1 MTFEAF
7 MNVPT
12 FRQLSRAGGAALLAT
27 NQTYRSDHAATA
39 RALLSGADAGTSGA
53 PSDGLISSLTRAGV
67 GVCGQSRDCLG
78 GDGLAWL
85 TQGVL
90 SPAQAAQD
98 IRAFA
103 EKRPGSLALVV
114 VLSLQPSAD
123 MDRRGDSLTPIALA
137 TARPAELFPTNG
149 RMRTLTSDTTR
160 FSGLVTNVDV
170 APTILRFFGAPI
182 PSSMEGSPMR
192 VTGDAAPFAVH
203 RRELEQRHIRIAV
216 QLAELAIV
224 CVTGASIILLL
235 VGIGRG
241 HRPSAPAAAVWRFV
255 VLCGAA
261 LPFPLAA
268 GGLLPRLTYGWVAIW
283 VVGWIILLA
292 GAARAVPWR
301 GPMAPLAFLGAVS
314 LAYLA
319 ADLALGSHG
328 LRVPLLGGTMF
339 DGARFYGLP
348 NAFESML
355 LAAGLY
361 VAARFDPV
369 RGAVLLFACGL
380 LSGFPALGADVGG
393 SLVLFVAAGLW
404 WQLRTRGRLGLREV
418 TTAAGVAVAGL
429 AVVLVVSRV
438 FAPSPTHVT
447 RFVERSGSSLTSGLD
462 EIGRR
467 LSAGVRQV
475 VDAPASLIPLL
486 GLPGVLWAGLR
497 DGPVARALAG
507 VPPWREVLIVLVV
520 SAGVAFLVND
530 TGMAAAAPA
539 FLYAVAVLAW
549 AALSVPTARPRK
561 ATGEDRL
568 SVPAG

>member
-1 MTFEAF
+1 

-27 NQTYRSDHAATA
+27 DQTYRNDHAATSQ
-39 RALLSGADAGTSGA
+39 ALLSGAAPTTSGA
-53 PSDGLISSLTRAGV
+53 MPDGLIPSLERAGV
-67 GVCGQSRDCLG
+67 GACGLSRECLG
-78 GDGLAWL
+78 GDGFVWL
-85 TQGVL
+85 TQGAL
-90 SPAQAAQD
+90 SPAQVATD
-98 IRAFA
+98 VRAFA
-103 EKRPGSLALVV
+103 ENRPGSLALVV

-137 TARPAELFPTNG
+137 AASPAGLFPTNG

-192 VTGDAAPFAVH
+192 VTGDAVPFALH
-203 RRELEQRHIRIAV
+203 RRELEQRRVRVPV

-235 VGIGRG
+235 AGIGRG
-241 HRPSAPAAAVWRFV
+241 RRPSPRAAAAWRFV

-261 LPFPLAA
+261 IPLPLAA
-268 GGLLPRLTYGWVAIW
+268 GGLLPRPTYGWVAIW
-283 VVGWIILLA
+283 IAGWIILVA
-292 GAARAVPWR
+292 GVARAVPWR
-301 GPMAPLAFLGAVS
+301 GPMGPLAFLGAVS

-319 ADLALGSHG
+319 ADLALGSPG

-355 LAAGLY
+355 LAAGLFI
-361 VAARFDPV
+361 ATRFDPV

-380 LSGFPALGADVGG
+380 LSGFPALGADLGG

-404 WQLRTRGRLGLREV
+404 WQLRTRGRFGLREV
-418 TTAAGVAVAGL
+418 GAAAAVTLAGL

-447 RFVERSGSSLTSGLD
+447 RFVERSGSSLFSGLD
-462 EIGRR
+462 EIRHR

-486 GLPGVLWAGLR
+486 GLPVVLWAGLH

-507 VPPWREVLIVLVV
+507 VPPWREVLMVLVV

-539 FLYAVAVLAW
+539 FLYAVAVLAL
-549 AALSVPTARPRK
+549 AALSVPTARPWR

-568 SVPAG
+568 SVRG